1 MGSKRMIS
9 AQISSLKTEVSHWGR
24 RDLISAVLTF
34 VISVVLFV
42 VSFPPFDLPE
52 AAYVLAVPFLLW
64 CYAHPPRRLFLGTV
78 FLAGFIGW
86 VVLIFWLRHVTI
98 GGLVFLAFYLTLYY
112 AGWFAMVRWALP
124 RMIDRTIA
132 IRLVG
137 IFALAGLWVLLEYVR
152 GCFLT
157 GFLWLPLA
165 ASQWERPLMLQSASY
180 AGAWSVSFALIF
192 FNLAIAAYMQRM
204 YRFYRERKGRFC
216 PEFYLALILVFVVS
230 FGLYRKTIGQE
241 RKELMRAG
249 VMQPYIPQ
257 EAKWDQTHALEIL
270 EILERVTL
278 NLKALEP
285 DVMFWPEAVTP
296 YAVIGDQQVEAWIED
311 LVSKLDVTLFLGA
324 VAIEKEGGPDEEWY
338 NGVMMVEPK
347 FGLYSEYYRKRHLVP
362 FGEYVPLRSFFPWAA
377 KFVPIGGDFI
387 PGESAELLPL
397 SLPDRRIEVGSLI
410 CYEDV
415 FPSLARQSVRDGAGF
430 LYVATNNAW
439 YGEEGSAYQH
449 AAHSVLRAVETRRVV
464 LRVGNGGWSGWI
476 DEFGVIRNVYVDG
489 EGSIYARGGT
499 VFNLTRDQRWVGR
512 ESFYVKHGDW
522 FVLLCLGFV
531 SIGFFVIYRE
541 EKRQKNVGEAS

>member
-1 MGSKRMIS
+1 MIS
-9 AQISSLKTEVSHWGR
+9 AQMAALKTEASQWKSG
-24 RDLISAVLTF
+24 DLINAVVTF
-34 VISVVLFV
+34 VVSVVLFV

-52 AAYVLAVPFLLW
+52 AAYVFAVPFTLW
-64 CYAHPPRRLFLGTV
+64 CYARPPRRLFLGTV
-78 FLAGFIGW
+78 FLVGFVGW
-86 VVLIFWLRHVTI
+86 IVLIFWLRHVTI
-98 GGLVFLAFYLTLYY
+98 GGVAFLAFYLALYY
-112 AGWFAMVRWALP
+112 TGWFAAVRWALP
-124 RMIDRTIA
+124 RMVDRPMA
-132 IRLVG
+132 IRLAG
-137 IFALAGLWVLLEYVR
+137 TFALAGLWVLLEYSR
-152 GCFLT
+152 AHFLT

-204 YRFYRERKGRFC
+204 YRFYKERKGRFC
-216 PEFYLALILVFVVS
+216 PEFYLALVLVFVGS
-230 FGLYRKTIGQE
+230 FGLYRQTVRQE

-257 EAKWDQTHALEIL
+257 EAKWDQTQALEIL
-270 EILERVTL
+270 DILERTTL
-278 NLKALEP
+278 SLKALEP

-296 YAVIGDQQVEAWIED
+296 YAVKGDQQVEAWIED
-311 LVSKLDVTLFLGA
+311 LVSKLGITLLLGA
-324 VAIEKEGGPDEEWY
+324 IAIEGEHGPDEEWY
-338 NGVMMVEPK
+338 NAVTMVDPK
-347 FGLYSEYYRKRHLVP
+347 LGLYSEYYRKRHLVP
-362 FGEYVPLRSFFPWAA
+362 FGEYVPLRRFFPWAA

-387 PGESAELLPL
+387 PGESPALLPL
-397 SLPDRRIEVGSLI
+397 SLPNRRLQVGSLI
-410 CYEDV
+410 CFEDV
-415 FPSLARQSVRDGAGF
+415 FPSLARQSVKAGAGL

-439 YGEEGSAYQH
+439 YGEEGSAHQH

-499 VFNLTRDQRWVGR
+499 VYELTRDQRWVGR

-522 FVLLCLGFV
+522 FVLLCFGFA
-531 SIGFFVIYRE
+531 SIGFFTIYRE
-541 EKRQKNVGEAS
+541 EKKQKNAGRVS